1 MVEWQYP
8 QMLLHVLS
16 LGRVW
21 CSPKHTKGYTDLVL
35 HTAVTAP
42 ERDKQK
48 LAAAAAYLDARV
60 GNIPLLPAQCF
71 ERFLASQSKAI
82 SF

>member
-1 MVEWQYP
+1 
-8 QMLLHVLS
+8 MLLHVLS
-16 LGRVW
+16 LGDCV
-21 CSPKHTKGYTDLVL
+21 SPKHTKGFMDLNL

-42 ERDKQK
+42 ESGKQK

-60 GNIPLLPAQCF
+60 GKFFLWPAQLF
-71 ERFLASQSKAI
+71 ERFLASQTKAI

>member
-1 MVEWQYP
+1 MFLVW
-8 QMLLHVLS
+8 
-16 LGRVW
+16 GDRV
-21 CSPKHTKGYTDLVL
+21 SPKHTEGFTDLIL

-48 LAAAAAYLDARV
+48 LATAAATAAAAYLDARV
-60 GNIPLLPAQCF
+60 GKFSLLPAQLF
-71 ERFLASQSKAI
+71 EKFLASQIKAI